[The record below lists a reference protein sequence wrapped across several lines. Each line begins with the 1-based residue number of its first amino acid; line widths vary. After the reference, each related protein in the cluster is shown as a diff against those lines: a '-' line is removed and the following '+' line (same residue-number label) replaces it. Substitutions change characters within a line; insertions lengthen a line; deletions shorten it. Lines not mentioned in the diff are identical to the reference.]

1 MKNPLEEYF
10 EANRRN
16 VIHKW
21 AHYFE
26 IYHRHFERFV
36 GKECVILEIGVAQ
49 GGSLQ
54 MWKSYFGANA
64 KIYGVD
70 VHPACKQFEGENIQ
84 IFIGSQSDTVF
95 LQDLIYKIPTIDILI
110 DDGGHRMDEQI
121 TTLEM
126 LFDHMGENSIYLCED
141 THTSYWEDYGGGY
154 QNPNSFIEYAK
165 TLVDHLNAWHIRNNA
180 LPHSRFTHNLH
191 AIHFYDSIVVF
202 EKMKRARPWH
212 ERRGLIAP
220 IQVGQDRTLE
230 IRLFKMKLTLLGVH
244 LPDNLDPTFIIDD
257 SNLLRHY
264 TSTSFDG
271 TIWPEKGETMI
282 GYKRLSNI
290 EYCLLDLIA
299 RGVAGD
305 VIETGAWRG
314 GACIFMR
321 EILDAYGVSDKKVW
335 VADSFEGLPKPNDLA
350 YPADSNDT
358 HHTYSALCVSL
369 EEVQNNFKKY
379 GLLDDRVVFLKGW
392 FKDTMPTAPIT
403 QLSLLRLDGDMY
415 ESTIDVLLHLYP
427 KLSIG
432 GYCIIDDWG
441 AVPACRKA
449 VEDYRKVLAIT
460 ERIQFIDWTGIYWKK
475 EVAVPTMSQSD
486 YFEALKALENEDQ

>member
-1 MKNPLEEYF
+1 MRNPLEQYF
-10 EANRRN
+10 ETNRRN

-21 AHYFE
+21 PHYFN
-26 IYHRHFERFV
+26 IYHRHFEQYV
-36 GKECVILEIGVAQ
+36 GKDCVVLEIGVAQ

-54 MWKSYFGANA
+54 MWKSYFGPNVR
-64 KIYGVD
+64 IYGLD
-70 VHPACKQFEGENIQ
+70 VRQECKQFEDENIE
-84 IFIGSQSDTVF
+84 IFIGSQSDPVF
-95 LQDLIYKIPTIDILI
+95 LQDLISKIPTIDILI

-126 LFDHMGENSIYLCED
+126 LFDHMNENSIYLCED

-154 QNPNSFIEYAK
+154 KNQDSFIEYAK
-165 TLVDHLNAWHIRNNA
+165 SLVDHLHAWHIRNNA

-202 EKMKRARPWH
+202 EKMKHERPWH
-212 ERRGLIAP
+212 EKRGLVAP
-220 IQVGQDRTLE
+220 IQVGHDRSLE
-230 IRLFKMKLTLLGVH
+230 VRLFKMKINLLGAN
-244 LPDNLDPTFIIDD
+244 LPDNLDPILIIDD
-257 SNLLRHY
+257 SNLLRRCAG
-264 TSTSFDG
+264 TTFDG
-271 TIWPEKGETMI
+271 TIWPENGETMI

-290 EYCLLDLIA
+290 EHCLLDIIA
-299 RGVAGD
+299 KGVAGD

-321 EILDAYGVSDKKVW
+321 EILDAYDVPDKKVW

-350 YPADSNDT
+350 YPADRNDT
-358 HHTYSALCVSL
+358 HHSYSALSVSL
-369 EEVQNNFKKY
+369 EDVQQNFSKY

-415 ESTIDVLLHLYP
+415 ESTIDVLMHLYP

-432 GYCIIDDWG
+432 GYCIVDDWG

-486 YFEALKALENEDQ
+486 YFKALKALENED